1 MTEFVQ
7 GSDEALAI
15 VVRQLKDGIIAV
27 IDDPNTFT
35 ATWPEGAKQWV
46 HPIERF
52 HVDLAI
58 LQGLENEIR
67 ARGLDPSHEVFGM
80 DILGQVAELK
90 AEQSTDYLKVG
101 NSLTK

>member
-7 GSDEALAI
+7 ASDADLA
-15 VVRQLKDGIIAV
+15 VVARQLKGGIMAL

-67 ARGLDPSHEVFGM
+67 ARGLDPSHEVFGI
-80 DILGQVAELK
+80 DILGEVAQLK
-90 AEQSTDYLKVG
+90 AEL
-101 NSLTK
+101 LTQP